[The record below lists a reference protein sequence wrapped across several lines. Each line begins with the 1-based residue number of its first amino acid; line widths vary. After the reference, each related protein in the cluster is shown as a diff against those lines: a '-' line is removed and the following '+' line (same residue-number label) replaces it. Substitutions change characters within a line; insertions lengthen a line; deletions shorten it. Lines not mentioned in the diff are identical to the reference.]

1 MAGLFIWPA
10 GILVWRW
17 WRVRVGIGGA
27 RILAERS
34 NSGVGGFV
42 DAWKARVTR
51 TTHATSLR
59 TTSFSTP
66 SRPSERGK
74 LRMLGLLSAGLFTTR
89 LHSSPLQRECGG
101 SCLPHNSMSP
111 GGPAKAGPARFFV
124 CGCSGWGG
132 LPDIGAKGRRGRGGA
147 KLNEPGRA
155 ADRYEDQP
163 RERPMTCAVPVTPR
177 RLTGNGRRGK
187 TK

>member
-1 MAGLFIWPA
+1 MQFTSPA
-10 GILVWRW
+10 SDGGAFYLVWRGR
-17 WRVRVGIGGA
+17 RVRVEFGGA

-42 DAWKARVTR
+42 DVLKARVTR
-51 TTHATSLR
+51 TTHAASLR

-89 LHSSPLQRECGG
+89 LHSSSLQRECGG

-111 GGPAKAGPARFFV
+111 GGPARAGPARFFV
-124 CGCSGWGG
+124 CVWGG
-132 LPDIGAKGRRGRGGA
+132 GGWEVGWGGA

-163 RERPMTCAVPVTPR
+163 RARPMTCAGPVCR
-177 RLTGNGRRGK
+177 VG
-187 TK
+187 